1 MDRASFA
8 KGMAF
13 LQAAMQVTAPEATLH
28 AYWHCLKDLDHEVW
42 QTAVVAAAASHEFH
56 TLPSVAALR
65 KAAQRARQGVPLTW
79 EEGFSIACRAI
90 RRAGGEYATAEDRQQ
105 VLGQMP
111 GLLGA
116 LAGRMW
122 STICHSDEP
131 TILRAQ
137 WHQAWEA
144 AEERGSEIDRLP
156 PSVRPKRVAVDLGK
170 LFRMPKGIE

>member
-1 MDRASFA
+1 MDKASFA
-8 KGMAF
+8 RGMAF
-13 LQAAMQVTAPEATLH
+13 LQAAVQVTAQEATLH

-56 TLPSVAALR
+56 TLPPVSAIR

-90 RRAGGEYATAEDRQQ
+90 RQAGGEYATAEDRQR

-111 GLLGA
+111 GLLGE

-122 STICHSDEP
+122 LTICHSDEP

-137 WHQAWEA
+137 WRQAWEA

-156 PSVRPKRVAVDLGK
+156 PSVRPKRVAVDLGG
-170 LFRMPKGIE
+170 LFKMPKGIE

>member
-1 MDRASFA
+1 MDKASFA
-8 KGMAF
+8 RGMAF
-13 LQAAMQVTAPEATLH
+13 LQAAVQVTAPEATLH

-56 TLPSVAALR
+56 TLPPVAALR

-90 RRAGGEYATAEDRQQ
+90 RQAGGEYATAEDRQR

-111 GLLGA
+111 GLLGE

-122 STICHSDEP
+122 LTICHSDEP

-137 WHQAWEA
+137 WRQAWEA
-144 AEERGSEIDRLP
+144 AEERGLEIDRLP
-156 PSVRPKRVAVDLGK
+156 PSVRPKRVAVDLGG